1 MTIDT
6 DFGAITL
13 DETNRITMPSSSNN
27 LSRPVVSHSPMKTG
41 AFGQHDQITP
51 ATDSSSSSSSS
62 VSSFDTTNIDDG
74 ADDAEHD
81 SPSLLDLSSS
91 AVTDKNVAMSDH
103 KRAEVEGRHAEEP
116 FLRDNP
122 GRFVLFPIK
131 EPEVSLCNTRHC
143 HTAES
148 LFVSARRMFGRHS
161 RECLGDEDTTRAICR
176 VSFW

>member
-1 MTIDT
+1 
-6 DFGAITL
+6 
-13 DETNRITMPSSSNN
+13 
-27 LSRPVVSHSPMKTG
+27 MKTG
-41 AFGQHDQITP
+41 GFGQHDQITP

-62 VSSFDTTNIDDG
+62 SSVSSYDTTNIDDG

-131 EPEVSLCNTRHC
+131 EPEVSLYDARHC
-143 HTAES
+143 HTTES
-148 LFVSARRMFGRHS
+148 LLCFGEKHGRHS
-161 RECLGDEDTTRAICR
+161 PSCLGDEDTTRVTSR
-176 VSFW
+176 